1 LEAFAGYSDRLLHG
15 EGVAIGMCLAFRLSE
30 EMGLVAPGTAAR
42 VERHLAAV
50 GLPTH
55 IRDIPGERPETERL
69 LALMAQDKKVRQGRL
84 TFILARAIG
93 EAFLTQ
99 DVDTE
104 RVRALLERQIAG
116 RAA

>member
-1 LEAFAGYSDRLLHG
+1 
-15 EGVAIGMCLAFRLSE
+15 
-30 EMGLVAPGTAAR
+30 
-42 VERHLAAV
+42 
-50 GLPTH
+50 
-55 IRDIPGERPETERL
+55 
-69 LALMAQDKKVRQGRL
+69 MAQDKKVRQGRL